1 MSNSSPEQNKTPA
14 AAGVFTLVITG
25 APYSSQAPQT
35 ALDFAHAAL
44 AANKHIDRVF
54 LYGDG
59 VHLASRLVAPPSD
72 ELNLSEAWAVF
83 LEENNIPGVACI
95 ASALRRGLV
104 NESEMQRYELPAH
117 NLRSPF
123 EIAGLGDW
131 VDSAASESRVLY
143 FHKGA

>member
-1 MSNSSPEQNKTPA
+1 MQEQTKTPA
-14 AAGVFTLVITG
+14 PAGVFTLVITG

-35 ALDFAHAAL
+35 ALHFARAAL
-44 AANKHIDRVF
+44 AANKRIDRVF

-59 VHLASRLVAPPSD
+59 VHLASSLSTPPSD

-83 LEENNIPGVACI
+83 MAENRIPGVACI

-104 NESEMQRYELPAH
+104 NESEMQRHELSAS
-117 NLRSPF
+117 NLRAPF
-123 EIAGLGDW
+123 EIAGLGEW

-143 FHKGA
+143 FHRGS